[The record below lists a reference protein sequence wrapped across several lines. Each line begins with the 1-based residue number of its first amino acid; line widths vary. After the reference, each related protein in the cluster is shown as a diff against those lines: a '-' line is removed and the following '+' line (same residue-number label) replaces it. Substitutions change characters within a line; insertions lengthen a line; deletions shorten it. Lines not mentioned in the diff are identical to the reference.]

1 MAYRRDVNLP
11 VVACIETHVSV
22 ACISWWKTAHL
33 LREQLLNNVARSDSI
48 SRPSCN
54 PQPANCLIT
63 HYVLRHCC
71 VCVSSGK
78 LNNSA
83 ISLVL
88 VKISMENA
96 KALFHC

>member
-1 MAYRRDVNLP
+1 M
-11 VVACIETHVSV
+11 
-22 ACISWWKTAHL
+22 
-33 LREQLLNNVARSDSI
+33 REQLLNYVARSDSI
-48 SRPSCN
+48 CRPSCN
-54 PQPANCLIT
+54 PQPANCLIS

-78 LNNSA
+78 LNNFA

-88 VKISMENA
+88 SEIRVGNA

>member
-1 MAYRRDVNLP
+1 M
-11 VVACIETHVSV
+11 
-22 ACISWWKTAHL
+22 
-33 LREQLLNNVARSDSI
+33 REQLLNNVARSDSI
-48 SRPSCN
+48 YRPSCN

-88 VKISMENA
+88 MEISAENA